1 MELSKN
7 AFPPSIVNLLLQ
19 EGQRWEVEGSFREAL
34 GTGII
39 PIVASARG
47 GKTSLA
53 YVMIDY
59 VVRHTTRPVI
69 LDSFPQKVIDHGIP
83 EHWKGRVSNEKF
95 ADLAKINEPAVW
107 LLDDNAVHYN
117 SRDSMTNS
125 SKLLAR
131 AAGVLSHFGGG
142 MTVIFTTQLLSGI
155 DLSFLRFTTLAPVIR
170 YIDTDVINQERKEWK
185 GVVEQGQFEL
195 RKVCKDH
202 RFRDYFYCS
211 KDRILCPAPFPP
223 WLDKSIDPIKADYLS
238 RPMRY
243 HEESDRLAM
252 ITGEVK
258 RARRSRSNKQEVE
271 E

>member
-1 MELSKN
+1 MNLKKTS
-7 AFPPSIVNLLLQ
+7 FPPSVVNLLLK
-19 EGQRWEVEGSFREAL
+19 EGQRWKVEGEYREAL

-53 YVMIDY
+53 YVLIDY
-59 VVRHTTRPVI
+59 VIQFTNRPVI
-69 LDSFPQKVIDHGIP
+69 LDSFPQKVIDEGIP
-83 EHWKGRVSNEKF
+83 DHWKGRVSNQKF
-95 ADLAKINEPAVW
+95 GDLATIDEPAVW

-117 SRDSMTNS
+117 SRDSMTNT

-155 DLSFLRFTTLAPVIR
+155 DLSFLRFTTLAPIIR
-170 YIDTDVINQERKEWK
+170 YIDADVINQERKEWRDIVK
-185 GVVEQGQFEL
+185 EGQFEL
-195 RKVCKDH
+195 RKVCEDY
-202 RFRDYFYCS
+202 RLRDYFYCS
-211 KDRILCPAPFPP
+211 KDQMLCPSPFPT
-223 WLDKSIDPIKADYLS
+223 WLDKKIDPIKADYLS

-243 HEESDRLAM
+243 HEEKDRLGM

-258 RARRSRSNKQEVE
+258 RASRRKKNEQTTTE
-271 E
+271 

>member
-1 MELSKN
+1 MNLPKN

-19 EGQRWEVEGSFREAL
+19 EGQRWEVDGSFREAL

-59 VVRHTTRPVI
+59 VVRHTKRPVI
-69 LDSFPQKVIDHGIP
+69 LDSFPQKVIDEGIP

-95 ADLAKINEPAVW
+95 ADLAKINQPAVW

-170 YIDTDVINQERKEWK
+170 YIDPDVINQERKEWK

-195 RKVCKDH
+195 RKVCKDY

-211 KDRILCPAPFPP
+211 KDRILCPAAFPS
-223 WLDKSIDPIKADYLS
+223 WLDKEVDPIKADYLS

-243 HEESDRLAM
+243 HEEEDRLAM
-252 ITGEVK
+252 ISGEVK
-258 RARRSRSNKQEVE
+258 KARRTRKKEVE

>member
-1 MELSKN
+1 MNLPKD

-19 EGQRWEVEGSFREAL
+19 EGQRWEVNGNFRQAL

-59 VVRHTTRPVI
+59 VIRHTSRPVI
-69 LDSFPQKVIDHGIP
+69 LDSFPQKVIDEGIP
-83 EHWKGRVSNEKF
+83 VHWKGRVSNEKF

-170 YIDTDVINQERKEWK
+170 YIDRDVINQERKEWK
-185 GVVEQGQFEL
+185 STVEEAQFQL
-195 RKVCKDH
+195 KKVCKDY
-202 RFRDYFYCS
+202 RLRDYFYCS
-211 KDRILCPAPFPP
+211 KDRILCKAHFPS
-223 WLDKSIDPIKADYLS
+223 WLDKEVNPVKADYLS

-243 HEESDRLAM
+243 HEEKDRLAM
-252 ITGEVK
+252 ISGEVK
-258 RARRSRSNKQEVE
+258 RSKKKKAVDD
-271 E
+271 

>member
-1 MELSKN
+1 MNLPKN
-7 AFPPSIVNLLLQ
+7 AFPPSIVNLLLK
-19 EGQRWEVEGSFREAL
+19 EGQRWEVEGSMREAL

-53 YVMIDY
+53 YVFIDY
-59 VVRHTTRPVI
+59 VIRHTNRPVI
-69 LDSFPQKVIDHGIP
+69 LDSFPQKVIDEGIP
-83 EHWKGRVSNEKF
+83 NHWKGRVSNQKF
-95 ADLAKINEPAVW
+95 ADLASINEPAVW

-170 YIDTDVINQERKEWK
+170 YIDPDVITQERKEWK
-185 GVVEQGQFEL
+185 GIVEQGQFEL
-195 RKVCKDH
+195 RKVCKDY
-202 RFRDYFYCS
+202 RFRDFFYSS
-211 KDRILCPAPFPP
+211 KERILCEAPFPP
-223 WLDKSIDPIKADYLS
+223 WLDKNVDVIAADLLS

-243 HEESDRLAM
+243 HEEKDRQAM
-252 ITGEVK
+252 IGGEVK
-258 RARRSRSNKQEVE
+258 RAARKKKKVDVE
-271 E
+271 

>member
-1 MELSKN
+1 MKLQKTQ
-7 AFPPSIVNLLLQ
+7 FPPSITNLLLQ
-19 EGQRWEVEGSFREAL
+19 EGQRWKVDGQFREAL

-53 YVMIDY
+53 YVLIDY
-59 VVRHTTRPVI
+59 VIQHTSRPVI
-69 LDSFPQKVIDHGIP
+69 LDSFPQKVIDQ
-83 EHWKGRVSNEKF
+83 
-95 ADLAKINEPAVW
+95 PAVW

-155 DLSFLRFTTLAPVIR
+155 DLSFLRFTTLSPIIR
-170 YIDTDVINQERKEWK
+170 YIDPDVINQERKEWK
-185 GVVEQGQFEL
+185 ATVQQGQFEL
-195 RKVCKDH
+195 KKICQDH
-202 RFRDYFYCS
+202 RLRDYFYCS
-211 KDRILCPAPFPP
+211 KDRVICKAPFPE
-223 WLDKSIDPIKADYLS
+223 WLNKDVDPIRADYLS

-243 HEESDRLAM
+243 HEEEDRLAM
-252 ITGEVK
+252 ITGEIKKQK
-258 RARRSRSNKQEVE
+258 RRKKNEQTTPE
-271 E
+271 